1 MKEKE
6 LQQNTDQIIDRIDKL
21 SKDDTEKVNG
31 GVNAFICPAGMSMSL
46 GNDVIIE
53 EASSKPDPINYSTA
67 GYSCKTNMRPKVKN
81 NA

>member
-1 MKEKE
+1 M
-6 LQQNTDQIIDRIDKL
+6 
-21 SKDDTEKVNG
+21 NG

-53 EASSKPDPINYSTA
+53 EASSKLDPINYSTA